1 MQKLRLKKK
10 TYAVL
15 KIKQPRNHCLYS
27 LATKR
32 LISSELPPNDQ
43 CLQYQCFQ
51 TDTDV
56 FNKASKTLFLQ
67 YCLQTTDELSI
78 ASKTKDVF
86 SIVSKL
92 SMSSV

>member
-1 MQKLRLKKK
+1 MKYAKIKTEKKN
-10 TYAVL
+10 YAVL

-27 LATKR
+27 LAAKR

-56 FNKASKTLFLQ
+56 FNKAPK
-67 YCLQTTDELSI
+67 Y
-78 ASKTKDVF
+78 
-86 SIVSKL
+86 
-92 SMSSV
+92 